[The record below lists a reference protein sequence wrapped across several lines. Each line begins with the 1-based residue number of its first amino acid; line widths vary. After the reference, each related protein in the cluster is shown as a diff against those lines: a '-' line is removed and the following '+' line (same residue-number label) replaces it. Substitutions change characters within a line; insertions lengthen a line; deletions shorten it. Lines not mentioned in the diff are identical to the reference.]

1 MNDTVKVSNETY
13 NDTGTIYSQL
23 YSEKQNAVNTFQNT
37 LNFLSFAMNKRN
49 VSKQQYSTIHDQ
61 FIR

>member
-1 MNDTVKVSNETY
+1 MNDTVKVFNETY

-23 YSEKQNAVNTFQNT
+23 YSEKQNAVDIFQNT
-37 LNFLSFAMNKRN
+37 LRFLSFAMNKRN
-49 VSKQQYSTIHDQ
+49 VSKEQYSTIHDQ